1 MSGEDPPHE
10 DQASG
15 RELAR
20 RPPAGLP
27 EVWDAGREL
36 QLDRRNE
43 RRLFVRELFVLIF
56 VGALVALRVLLV
68 HGS

>member
-1 MSGEDPPHE
+1 VSAEVPRDE

-15 RELAR
+15 REVAL

-36 QLDRRNE
+36 QLDRRSE
-43 RRLFVRELFVLIF
+43 RRLFVREVFVLIF
-56 VGALVALRVLLV
+56 VGVLIVLRVLLV